1 MKFIFA
7 TTEIRKVPVT
17 ILSRCMRFDLRRV
30 PADIMHAH
38 LVDLL
43 GREGIAYE
51 PEALAMIVRAGE
63 GSVRDNQS
71 LLDQAISHG
80 AGETGIAAVYAA
92 LACERSA
99 GVVAEGLP
107 ASHREGGAV
116 PGILRTM
123 DLTHAIGLLA
133 PRRVALLDGAHGAC
147 PWARQAYQILGLAD
161 CLLLAADR
169 RTALDHVL
177 KDTTP

>member
-1 MKFIFA
+1 
-7 TTEIRKVPVT
+7 
-17 ILSRCMRFDLRRV
+17 L
-30 PADIMHAH
+30 
-38 LVDLL
+38 
-43 GREGIAYE
+43 
-51 PEALAMIVRAGE
+51 
-63 GSVRDNQS
+63 
-71 LLDQAISHG
+71 HG

-92 LACERSA
+92 LACERSG

-147 PWARQAYQILGLAD
+147 PWARQAYQILGLSD
-161 CLLLAADR
+161 RLLLAPDR
-169 RTALDHVL
+169 RTALDHAL